1 MGLESLFGTGTLFTA
16 RQGWTDLM
24 KRGSGIRQ
32 SRIHPAPL
40 LRASVILISD
50 MFSLWSKLLFEKKTG
65 TTFPSLDAL
74 SFMFSLK
81 LFRQWSTSYL
91 VFAVLPSLK
100 SLVSLQLSRHDQSA
114 NTKQP

>member
-1 MGLESLFGTGTLFTA
+1 MGLESLFGTGTLLTA

-50 MFSLWSKLLFEKKTG
+50 MFSLWSKLLFEKKNRH
-65 TTFPSLDAL
+65 DI
-74 SFMFSLK
+74 SFLGC
-81 LFRQWSTSYL
+81 L
-91 VFAVLPSLK
+91 VFHVQLKALQAMVYFLPCFCCAAVVEEPCLT
-100 SLVSLQLSRHDQSA
+100 SA
-114 NTKQP
+114 V